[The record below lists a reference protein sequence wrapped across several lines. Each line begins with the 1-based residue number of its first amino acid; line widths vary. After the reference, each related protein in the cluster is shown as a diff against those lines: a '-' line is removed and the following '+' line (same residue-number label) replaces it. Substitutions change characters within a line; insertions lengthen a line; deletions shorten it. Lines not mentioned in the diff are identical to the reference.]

1 MRSVPDSERQRMR
14 LSRFLMLRIAA
25 VSVAM
30 MACALLLALWQARL
44 NIAREERGAS
54 ETARLFDELDG
65 LESGPAADVPAH
77 LDALR
82 RISVQGRLRHLQ
94 LRLQDDRGNDLLPR
108 LPETSTLLQRG
119 VAWLLPPADGG
130 SKPTT
135 PQWNLQRADGRRYR
149 VTLLLD
155 PGSERSESLTDIA
168 GLLGIL
174 LGYGALTLLAV
185 YLALRLALRPM
196 RKIVYAIGQYQRDRY
211 DYRLPPLRLLELH
224 TIAQALNHMAQTLSA
239 SQDARRRL
247 DLQLRSLRE
256 DERSRLA
263 RELHDELGQRLTAM
277 RADTAWL
284 IRRSAGDPPL
294 NDVAQALADHCEH
307 VQHALRDLLQRLRA
321 RQPYEDENEPLP
333 LHRLLG
339 ELVESWRE
347 RPDQSTRF
355 ELDVAIDEQAIGSDV
370 ALTVYRLTQ
379 EALTNIARHA
389 QATRVDIRLARL
401 DDGRL
406 EWSVSDDGNGLADPG
421 QAAHRGSGLVGMRE
435 RVWALHGEI
444 DMFATHPDSPR
455 TGLTLRARLL
465 LAASSIAARTD
476 MPVADA

>member
-1 MRSVPDSERQRMR
+1 MR

-44 NIAREERGAS
+44 NIAREERGAT
-54 ETARLFDELDG
+54 ETARLFDQLDG
-65 LESGPAADVPAH
+65 LESGPAADIPGH

-82 RISVQGRLRHLQ
+82 RISGEGRLRHLQ
-94 LRLQDDRGNDLLPR
+94 LRLQDEHGVDLLPR
-108 LPETSTLLQRG
+108 TPDTSNLLQRG

-135 PQWNLQRADGRRYR
+135 PQWNLQRADGRRYH

-168 GLLGIL
+168 GLIGVL
-174 LGYGALTLLAV
+174 LGYGALTLLSV

-211 DYRLPPLRLLELH
+211 DFRLPPLRLLELH
-224 TIAQALNHMAQTLSA
+224 TIAQALNHMAQSLSS

-284 IRRSAGDPPL
+284 IRRSAGDPAL
-294 NDVAQALADHCEH
+294 SDVAQALANHGEQ
-307 VQHALRDLLQRLRA
+307 VQLALRDMLQRLRA
-321 RQPYEDENEPLP
+321 RKPYEDENEPLP
-333 LHRLLG
+333 LQRLLQ
-339 ELVESWRE
+339 ELVKSWRDT
-347 RPDQSTRF
+347 PDQRAGF
-355 ELDVAIDEQAIGSDV
+355 ELNAAIDESAIDGDT

-389 QATRVDIRLARL
+389 QATHVDIGLVQR

-406 EWSVSDDGNGLADPG
+406 EWSVSDDGIGLADPG
-421 QAAHRGSGLVGMRE
+421 QAAHRGNGLVGMRE

-444 DMFATHPDSPR
+444 DMFATYPER
-455 TGLTLRARLL
+455 ARAGLTLRARLPL
-465 LAASSIAARTD
+465 SEPSIPPQPHAPAVND
-476 MPVADA
+476 

>member
-1 MRSVPDSERQRMR
+1 MR

-25 VSVAM
+25 VSLAM

-44 NIAREERGAS
+44 NIAREERGAT

-65 LESGPAADVPAH
+65 LESGPAVDIDAH
-77 LDALR
+77 LGALR
-82 RISVQGRLRHLQ
+82 QISAQGRLRHLQ
-94 LRLQDDRGNDLLPR
+94 LRLQDERGNDLLPR
-108 LPETSTLLQRG
+108 TSETPTPLQRG
-119 VAWLLPPADGG
+119 YAWLLPPAYGG
-130 SKPTT
+130 VKPTT
-135 PQWNLQRADGRRYR
+135 PQWNLQRADGRRYH

-168 GLLGIL
+168 GLLGLL

-185 YLALRLALRPM
+185 YVALRLALRPM
-196 RKIVYAIGQYQRDRY
+196 RKILYAIGQYQRDRY

-224 TIAQALNHMAQTLSA
+224 TIAQALNHMAQSLA
-239 SQDARRRL
+239 SSQEARRRL

-284 IRRSAGDPPL
+284 VRRSLGQPPL
-294 NDVAQALADHCEH
+294 ADVANALAEHCEH

-321 RQPYEDENEPLP
+321 RKPYEDEDEPLP
-333 LHRLLG
+333 LHRLLR
-339 ELVESWRE
+339 ELVQSWRE
-347 RPDQSTRF
+347 VPDQRTHF
-355 ELDVAIDEQAIGSDV
+355 ELDMLIDEHAVGGDV
-370 ALTVYRLTQ
+370 ALTLYRLTQ

-389 QATRVDIRLARL
+389 QPTRVVIRLAL
-401 DDGRL
+401 HDDGRL
-406 EWSVSDDGNGLADPG
+406 EWSVSDDGNGLTDPG
-421 QAAHRGSGLVGMRE
+421 QAAYRGNGLVGMRE

-455 TGLTLRARLL
+455 PGLTIRARLPL
-465 LAASSIAARTD
+465 QPVSAKPPANDRLAHGEPDDPS
-476 MPVADA
+476 

>member
-1 MRSVPDSERQRMR
+1 MR

-25 VSVAM
+25 VSLAM

-44 NIAREERGAS
+44 NIAREERGAN

-65 LESGPAADVPAH
+65 LESGPVADISMH
-77 LDALR
+77 LSTLR
-82 RISVQGRLRHLQ
+82 QISTQGRLRHLQ
-94 LRLQDDRGNDLLPR
+94 LRLQDGQGNDLLPPT
-108 LPETSTLLQRG
+108 PETSTLLQRG
-119 VAWLLPPADGG
+119 YAWLLPPAYGG
-130 SKPTT
+130 AKPTT
-135 PQWNLQRADGRRYR
+135 PQWNLQRADGRRYH

-168 GLLGIL
+168 GLLGVL

-185 YLALRLALRPM
+185 YVALRLALRPM
-196 RKIVYAIGQYQRDRY
+196 RKIIYAIGQYQRDRY

-224 TIAQALNHMAQTLSA
+224 TIAQALNHMAQSLA
-239 SQDARRRL
+239 SSQEARRRL

-284 IRRSAGDPPL
+284 IRRSLEQPPL
-294 NDVAQALADHCEH
+294 ADVANALADHCEH

-321 RQPYEDENEPLP
+321 RQPYEDEDEPLP
-333 LHRLLG
+333 LQRLLR
-339 ELVESWRE
+339 ELVDSWRDL
-347 RPDQSTRF
+347 PDQGTRF
-355 ELDVAIDEQAIGSDV
+355 ELDMAIDEHLVSGDL

-389 QATRVDIRLARL
+389 QATSVSIRLAL
-401 DDGRL
+401 HDGSRL
-406 EWSVSDDGNGLADPG
+406 EWSVCDDGNGLTDPG
-421 QAAHRGSGLVGMRE
+421 QAAYRGNGLVGMRE

-444 DMFATHPDSPR
+444 DMFATHLHSSRP
-455 TGLTLRARLL
+455 GLTIRARLPLQPVSATL
-465 LAASSIAARTD
+465 LTNDRLAHGEPNYRS
-476 MPVADA
+476 

>member
-1 MRSVPDSERQRMR
+1 MR

-25 VSVAM
+25 VSLAM

-44 NIAREERGAS
+44 NIAREERGAT

-65 LESGPAADVPAH
+65 LESGPAGDMPAH
-77 LDALR
+77 LSALR
-82 RISVQGRLRHLQ
+82 QISAQGRLRHLQ
-94 LRLQDDRGNDLLPR
+94 LQLQDDHGNDLLPR
-108 LPETSTLLQRG
+108 LPETSTPLQRG
-119 VAWLLPPADGG
+119 YAWLLPPAYGG
-130 SKPTT
+130 VKPTT
-135 PQWNLQRADGRRYR
+135 PQWNLQRADGRRFH

-155 PGSERSESLTDIA
+155 PGSERSESLTDIV

-185 YLALRLALRPM
+185 YVALRLALRPM
-196 RKIVYAIGQYQRDRY
+196 RKIIYAIGQYQRDRY

-224 TIAQALNHMAQTLSA
+224 TIGQALNHMAQSLA
-239 SQDARRRL
+239 SSQEARRRL

-284 IRRSAGDPPL
+284 VRRSLGQPPL
-294 NDVAQALADHCEH
+294 ADVANALAEHCEH

-321 RQPYEDENEPLP
+321 RQPYEDEDEPLP
-333 LHRLLG
+333 LHRLLH
-339 ELVESWRE
+339 ELVDSWRDM
-347 RPDQSTRF
+347 PDQGTRF
-355 ELDVAIDEQAIGSDV
+355 ELAMAIDEHAVGGDV

-389 QATRVDIRLARL
+389 QATRVGIRLAL
-401 DDGRL
+401 HDDGRL
-406 EWSVSDDGNGLADPG
+406 EWSVCDDGNGLTDPG
-421 QAAHRGSGLVGMRE
+421 QAAYRGNGLVGMRE

-444 DMFATHPDSPR
+444 DMFATHPHSSRP
-455 TGLTLRARLL
+455 GLTIRARLPL
-465 LAASSIAARTD
+465 QPVSATSLTNDRLAHGEQDYPS
-476 MPVADA
+476 

>member
-1 MRSVPDSERQRMR
+1 MR

-44 NIAREERGAS
+44 NIAREERGAT

-65 LESGPAADVPAH
+65 LESGPARDISLH
-77 LDALR
+77 LNALR
-82 RISVQGRLRHLQ
+82 QISAEGRLRHLQ
-94 LRLQDDRGNDLLPR
+94 LRLQDGQGNDLLP
-108 LPETSTLLQRG
+108 LTPETSNLLQRG
-119 VAWLLPPADGG
+119 YVWLLPPAYGG
-130 SKPTT
+130 AKPTT
-135 PQWNLQRADGRRYR
+135 PQWNLQRADGRRYH

-185 YLALRLALRPM
+185 YVALRLALRPM
-196 RKIVYAIGQYQRDRY
+196 RKIIYAIGQYQRDRY

-224 TIAQALNHMAQTLSA
+224 TIAQALNHMAQTLAA
-239 SQDARRRL
+239 SQEARSRL
-247 DLQLRSLRE
+247 DLQLRSMRE

-284 IRRSAGDPPL
+284 IRRSLGQPQLA
-294 NDVAQALADHCEH
+294 DVAKALADHCEH
-307 VQHALRDLLQRLRA
+307 VQHALRDLLQRLHA
-321 RQPYEDENEPLP
+321 RKPYEDEDEPLP
-333 LHRLLG
+333 LHRLLH
-339 ELVESWRE
+339 ELVESWRK
-347 RPDQSTRF
+347 RPDQPTRF
-355 ELDVAIDEQAIGSDV
+355 TLEIDVDEHAIAGDL
-370 ALTVYRLTQ
+370 ALTLYRLTQ

-389 QATRVDIRLARL
+389 HASQVDIRMALL

-406 EWSVSDDGNGLADPG
+406 EWSVRDDGNGLADPG
-421 QAAHRGSGLVGMRE
+421 QAAYRGNGLVGMRE

-444 DMFATHPDSPR
+444 DMFASHPDSAKS
-455 TGLTLRARLL
+455 GLTIRARLPL
-465 LAASSIAARTD
+465 HTASVAVPTNDRLANQQVTAIGTE
-476 MPVADA
+476 PP

>member
-1 MRSVPDSERQRMR
+1 MR

-25 VSVAM
+25 VSLAM

-44 NIAREERGAS
+44 NIAREERGAN

-65 LESGPAADVPAH
+65 LESGPAADISMH
-77 LDALR
+77 LSTLR
-82 RISVQGRLRHLQ
+82 QISAQGRLRHLQ
-94 LRLQDDRGNDLLPR
+94 LRLQDGQGNDLLPPT
-108 LPETSTLLQRG
+108 PETSTLLQRG
-119 VAWLLPPADGG
+119 YAWLLPPAYGG
-130 SKPTT
+130 AKPTT
-135 PQWNLQRADGRRYR
+135 PQWNLQRADGRRYH

-168 GLLGIL
+168 GLLGVL

-185 YLALRLALRPM
+185 YVALRLALRPM
-196 RKIVYAIGQYQRDRY
+196 RKIIYAIGQYQRDRY

-224 TIAQALNHMAQTLSA
+224 TIAQALNHMAQSLA
-239 SQDARRRL
+239 SSQEARRRL

-284 IRRSAGDPPL
+284 IRRSLEQPPL
-294 NDVAQALADHCEH
+294 ADVANALADHCEH

-321 RQPYEDENEPLP
+321 RQPYEDEDEPLP
-333 LHRLLG
+333 LQRLLR
-339 ELVESWRE
+339 ELVDSWRDL
-347 RPDQSTRF
+347 PDQGTRF
-355 ELDVAIDEQAIGSDV
+355 ELDIAIDEHLVSGDL

-389 QATRVDIRLARL
+389 HATRVSIRLAL
-401 DDGRL
+401 HDDSRL
-406 EWSVSDDGNGLADPG
+406 EWSVCDDGNGLTDPG
-421 QAAHRGSGLVGMRE
+421 QAAYRGNGLVGMRE

-444 DMFATHPDSPR
+444 DMFATHPHNSRP
-455 TGLTLRARLL
+455 GLTIRARLPLQPVSAAL
-465 LAASSIAARTD
+465 LTNDRLAHGEPNYPS
-476 MPVADA
+476 

>member
-1 MRSVPDSERQRMR
+1 MR

-25 VSVAM
+25 VSVVM
-30 MACALLLALWQARL
+30 MACALMLALWQARV
-44 NIAREERGAS
+44 NIAREERGAT

-65 LESGPAADVPAH
+65 LESGPASDIQTH

-82 RISVQGRLRHLQ
+82 QISAQGRLRHLQ
-94 LRLQDDRGNDLLPR
+94 LRLQDAHGNNLLP
-108 LPETSTLLQRG
+108 LVSEMSSPLQRG
-119 VAWLLPPADGG
+119 YAWLLPPAYGG
-130 SKPTT
+130 AKPTT
-135 PQWNLQRADGRRYR
+135 PQWNLQRADGQRYH

-185 YLALRLALRPM
+185 YVALRLALRPM
-196 RKIVYAIGQYQRDRY
+196 RKIIHAIGQYQRNRY

-224 TIAQALNHMAQTLSA
+224 TIGQALNHMAQSLA
-239 SQDARRRL
+239 SSQETRRRL

-284 IRRSAGDPPL
+284 IRRSLGQPPL
-294 NDVAQALADHCEH
+294 ADVASALAEHCEH

-321 RQPYEDENEPLP
+321 RQPYEDEDEPLP
-333 LHRLLG
+333 LHRLLR
-339 ELVESWRE
+339 ELVDSWRE
-347 RPDQSTRF
+347 RPDQCTRF
-355 ELDVAIDEQAIGSDV
+355 TLDIDIDERAIAGEL
-370 ALTVYRLTQ
+370 ALAVYRLTQ

-389 QATRVDIRLARL
+389 DASQVDIRLALL

-406 EWSVSDDGNGLADPG
+406 EWSVRDDGNGLADEG
-421 QAAHRGSGLVGMRE
+421 LAAYRGSGLVGMRE

-444 DMFATHPDSPR
+444 DMLATNADSPR
-455 TGLTLRARLL
+455 AGLTIRARFPLHPCVNGV
-465 LAASSIAARTD
+465 THE
-476 MPVADA
+476 